1 MTKPKQV
8 VNVLVLN
15 EVEKSKVEQ
24 HVRYLIKAKS
34 RTNTI
39 WWVGTFHWSRERIDK
54 EYKEVFGSES
64 CGLSFVSLDNVDAVY
79 TLPQEGK

>member
-1 MTKPKQV
+1 MTKPKHAHH
-8 VNVLVLN
+8 VLVLN

-39 WWVGTFHWSRERIDK
+39 WWVGTFHWSRERMNR

-64 CGLSFVSLDNVDAVY
+64 SGLSFVSLDDVDAVY
-79 TLPQEGK
+79 TLT